1 MGSANS
7 GTAGSSRLAAIV
19 GIVAIIGVFVAA
31 LVALA
36 ELSAEV
42 TFAEVETAFRATPPG
57 AIALGA
63 LFVTGS
69 YLTLTLYDRL
79 ALAFLGLRLPYVRV
93 AFASFT
99 SYAFSNTVGFAPL
112 TGGSIRYRLYTAFG
126 LDAVSIASLVGIIT
140 LTFSLGIVLASGLV
154 LVIEPDMVARLLRLP
169 TGSARF
175 VGWLLV
181 AAIGAYLL
189 FALRARDGFSIRGRI
204 VRLPGP
210 AMSLA
215 QIVVAVVELMFASV
229 AFMMLLPPDVRP
241 DWSVVAGAF
250 VLAMGLG
257 TLSHVPGGLGVFEA
271 TLVACLPGVP
281 VDILLGR
288 LVLFRL
294 LYYVLPLTIAA
305 LLLTLRECAN
315 GKRTFLSGF
324 ARCQP
329 DRTRGHHADSP
340 PR

>member
-1 MGSANS
+1 MGSLKT
-7 GTAGSSRLAAIV
+7 GKTGPSRLATILSL
-19 GIVAIIGVFVAA
+19 VAILGVFAA
-31 LVALA
+31 AMVALA
-36 ELSAEV
+36 ELAAEV
-42 TFAEVETAFRATPPG
+42 TLAEVEAAVRATPAS
-57 AIALGA
+57 AIALGG

-79 ALAFLGLRLPYVRV
+79 ALAFLGKSLPYVHV
-93 AFASFT
+93 GFASFT
-99 SYAFSNTVGFAPL
+99 SYAFSNTIGFAPL
-112 TGGSIRYRLYTAFG
+112 TGGSIRYRLYSALG
-126 LDAVSIASLVGIIT
+126 LDAVAIASLVGIIT

-175 VGWLLV
+175 AGWLL
-181 AAIGAYLL
+181 IGAIAVYLL
-189 FALRARDGFSIRGRI
+189 FAHRARDGFSIRGRVI
-204 VRLPGP
+204 RLPGP
-210 AMSLA
+210 GMSLA
-215 QIVVAVVELMFASV
+215 QIAVAVVELVFASI
-229 AFMMLLPPDVRP
+229 AFMLLLPEAVRP

-294 LYYVLPLTIAA
+294 LYYVLPLLIAAA
-305 LLLTLRECAN
+305 LLTIRECAV
-315 GKRTFLSGF
+315 GKRTVVPSVGRD
-324 ARCQP
+324 AAKTP
-329 DRTRGHHADSP
+329 GP
-340 PR
+340 PG